1 MQTSGFLILTLL
13 SLVFNSAVIYA
24 ENHLGKEQEID
35 WYSVEYIIFENNP
48 LSNQALEPWTK
59 EPFEMPIDAIELDSP
74 SDNDSDQSNLSAD
87 YKEPDSPLISIQ
99 LDSPSDGDSN
109 QSNLSADFKEP
120 DSPLI
125 SIQLDSPS
133 DGDSNQSNLSADFK
147 EPDSPLISK
156 AFSPLNIDQQ
166 QLHGVVTRLD
176 KQSSYTPIV
185 HGGWIQP
192 LEEKSPLQAIQI
204 VQQAGAIQLEGT
216 LTFHR
221 GRYLHLDVDLQLT
234 EMMPATFNDSY
245 LSSVALQP
253 ATIYRLK
260 ETRRIK
266 TSDTHYFDHPRF
278 GVIAIVEKIDFP
290 EAPVSTSDLI
300 QEQHIEAIELVQ
312 PNPSQLNEN

>member
-1 MQTSGFLILTLL
+1 
-13 SLVFNSAVIYA
+13 
-24 ENHLGKEQEID
+24 
-35 WYSVEYIIFENNP
+35 
-48 LSNQALEPWTK
+48 
-59 EPFEMPIDAIELDSP
+59 MPIDAIE
-74 SDNDSDQSNLSAD
+74 
-87 YKEPDSPLISIQ
+87 

-109 QSNLSADFKEP
+109 QSNLSADYKEP

>member
-1 MQTSGFLILTLL
+1 MQTSRFLILTLL

-24 ENHLGKEQEID
+24 ENHLEKEQEID

-74 SDNDSDQSNLSAD
+74 SDGDSNQSNLSAD
-87 YKEPDSPLISIQ
+87 YKEP
-99 LDSPSDGDSN
+99 N
-109 QSNLSADFKEP
+109 
-120 DSPLI
+120 
-125 SIQLDSPS
+125 
-133 DGDSNQSNLSADFK
+133 
-147 EPDSPLISK
+147 SPLISK
-156 AFSPLNIDQQ
+156 AFSPLNINQQ
-166 QLHGVVTRLD
+166 QLHGMVTRLD

-234 EMMPATFNDSY
+234 EMMPATSNDSY

>member
-1 MQTSGFLILTLL
+1 MQTSRFLILTLL

-87 YKEPDSPLISIQ
+87 Y
-99 LDSPSDGDSN
+99 
-109 QSNLSADFKEP
+109 KEP